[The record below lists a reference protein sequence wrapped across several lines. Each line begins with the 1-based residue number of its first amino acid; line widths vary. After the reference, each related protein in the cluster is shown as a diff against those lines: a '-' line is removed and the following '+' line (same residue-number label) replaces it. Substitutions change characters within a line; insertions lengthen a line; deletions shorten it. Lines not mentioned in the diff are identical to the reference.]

1 MNHFTRL
8 AVAKVGINSRWW
20 GHQSEQE
27 AGVGVFTNRRKPGLL
42 TRYLPIKIAGILF
55 LMLLEA
61 NVFSQSSS
69 AIKFSYSTQRIND
82 SEVVLSIK
90 GAIPAGVKLF
100 ALQKSAGDIMYSS
113 IHFDSSVSSRLKG
126 SVFSKEKIQTK
137 KDPALEGTVHFFINS
152 VQWQQK
158 LRSSQKDSFLLK
170 GNVSYMYQKGS
181 DYPSKKDE
189 FEIFVLPTAHSS
201 VIQFSYSTQRINDTE
216 VVLSI
221 KGAIPAGVK
230 LFALQKSPDDIMYS
244 SIHFDSSVSSR
255 LKGSAFSK
263 EKIQTKKDPALESTV
278 RFFTDSVQWKQKIK
292 ASVTDSFLVK
302 GAVNYLYQEGSDYP
316 SKKDEFQVFVL
327 PTHAAESRNS
337 EDAQLTQ
344 ASNGGTVATKSL
356 WWIFLTAFAGG
367 LLALITPCVY
377 SMIPVTVSFF
387 TKRSKNK
394 AEGIRNA
401 FTYSLSIIVIFT
413 LLGFLITVIFGPAA
427 LNNLATNWIANIIFF
442 LIFLIFGIS
451 FLGAFEIALPSSW
464 GNRADSKASSGSF
477 MGIFFMAL
485 TLVVV
490 SFSCT
495 GPIIG
500 NLLVMAA
507 RGSYWGPL
515 IGMFGFSLALAL
527 PFALFAFF
535 PGKLNV
541 LGKAGGWLNAVK
553 VTLGFL
559 ELALALKFLSNAD
572 LSQGWRILDREV
584 FISLWIVIFILLGFY
599 LLGKLKF
606 HHDDQLPKNDFDIPY
621 ISIPRLFFAIASL
634 SFAVYMFPGLWGAPL
649 KGISAFV
656 PPMGTQDFT
665 SSSSKDASFQEK
677 NRSSAELPQP
687 VKYYDRMKMYEP
699 DVVTKYGM
707 TTYFDYDEALA
718 VARKLH
724 KPLMLDFTGINCV
737 NCRKMEG
744 SVWSDPE
751 VMKRLKDNFVIV
763 SLYVDVHT
771 IDLQPSEQYFSKALD
786 KKVTTLGDKN
796 ADLQISKYNAN
807 TQPYYFFL
815 NANEN
820 RLEPEGYG
828 YDAEVQKFKNMLD
841 DVVTKYKH
849 GK

>member
-1 MNHFTRL
+1 MKHF
-8 AVAKVGINSRWW
+8 
-20 GHQSEQE
+20 
-27 AGVGVFTNRRKPGLL
+27 AGRSTSK
-42 TRYLPIKIAGILF
+42 IKIAAILF
-55 LMLLEA
+55 LMFFA
-61 NVFSQSSS
+61 KSAFSLDSS
-69 AIKFSYSTQRIND
+69 AVYFSYHIQRINN
-82 SEVVLSIK
+82 SNVILSIK
-90 GAIPAGVKLF
+90 GKIGNGIRLF
-100 ALQKSAGDIMYSS
+100 ALQRSPGEIMYST
-113 IHFDSSVSSRLKG
+113 IHFDSSISSRLNG
-126 SVFSKEKIQTK
+126 SVFEKETTQTA
-137 KDPALEGTVHFFINS
+137 KDPALQTNVHFFTDS
-152 VQWQQK
+152 VVWNQK
-158 LRSSQKDSFLLK
+158 IAATLSDSFLLK
-170 GNVSYMYQKGS
+170 GSISYMYQQGAEYLPQKE
-181 DYPSKKDE
+181 D
-189 FEIFVLPTAHSS
+189 FQLFVLPQSS
-201 VIQFSYSTQRINDTE
+201 GQ
-216 VVLSI
+216 
-221 KGAIPAGVK
+221 
-230 LFALQKSPDDIMYS
+230 
-244 SIHFDSSVSSR
+244 
-255 LKGSAFSK
+255 
-263 EKIQTKKDPALESTV
+263 
-278 RFFTDSVQWKQKIK
+278 
-292 ASVTDSFLVK
+292 
-302 GAVNYLYQEGSDYP
+302 GSDHE
-316 SKKDEFQVFVL
+316 KAEFIK
-327 PTHAAESRNS
+327 
-337 EDAQLTQ
+337 
-344 ASNGGTVATKSL
+344 SNNNGTVASKSL

-387 TKRSKNK
+387 TKRSRNK
-394 AEGIRNA
+394 AEGIKNA
-401 FTYSLSIIVIFT
+401 FTYSLSIIAIFT

-451 FLGAFEIALPSSW
+451 FLGAFEIALPSSL
-464 GNRADSKASSGSF
+464 GNKADSKAGAGSF

-584 FISLWIVIFILLGFY
+584 FISLWIVIFILLGLY

-606 HHDDQLPKNDFDIPY
+606 HHDDELPKNDFAVPY

-649 KGISAFV
+649 KAISAFV

-665 SSSSKDASFQEK
+665 SSSSSSSNASFEVK
-677 NRSSAELPQP
+677 DSSANQLPQP

-699 DVVTKYGM
+699 EVVTKYGM
-707 TTYFDYDEALA
+707 TTYFDYDEALDI
-718 VARKLH
+718 ARKVH

-751 VMKRLKDNFVIV
+751 VMKRLKEKFVIV

-771 IDLQPSEQYFSKALD
+771 IDLQPSEEYYSKALE

-796 ADLQISKYNAN
+796 ADLQISQYNAN

-815 NANEN
+815 DAKEK

-828 YDAEVQKFKNMLD
+828 YDSDVQKFKNMLD
-841 DVVTKYKH
+841 EVVAKYKASLPS
-849 GK
+849 K